1 MMTFTVDRENQ
12 VARTYMDGLLYA
24 ERSIEN
30 VGNMT
35 SGLNMLLG
43 VDGGKSYGNISFDID
58 KLVMW
63 DRVLPEEDIKTYYNI
78 TNDNSALLEKAIY
91 YAENCL
97 QNIKQNENFQVYDES
112 LTRNLEEVIK
122 VAKKCR
128 RF

>member
-1 MMTFTVDRENQ
+1 
-12 VARTYMDGLLYA
+12 
-24 ERSIEN
+24 
-30 VGNMT
+30 
-35 SGLNMLLG
+35 
-43 VDGGKSYGNISFDID
+43 
-58 KLVMW
+58 MW